1 MFTLV
6 KTLGVPEVL
15 KREFVPFA
23 VAFLAAEFFYKFHSF
38 ALECGAFLLTWWI
51 FSFIQSLLFG
61 EQRDG

>member
-23 VAFLAAEFFYKFHSF
+23 AAFLIAEFFYKFHSF
-38 ALECGAFLLTWWI
+38 ALECGAFLLTWGAL
-51 FSFIQSLLFG
+51 SFLQSLVVG
-61 EQRDG
+61 PQRGA